1 MESSFKYRIKNEL
14 FGDAFSVPK
23 KLLKKLNEAGETELK
38 IALLLSSHASLDDG
52 EFQSQMALSLGELGI
67 SDADYKSAVAFLRGA
82 GLLERATAPKKE
94 EKPQKAEKKASLSER
109 SYTSKELADAY
120 QGEFRELVDYTT
132 GRLGGKLNH
141 SDIST
146 LYSFYEYLCMPFDVI
161 MLAIEHCASEGK
173 SSLRYVEKLLIHF
186 ADNEINTYQ
195 KAETYFLERREY
207 LSFENRVRSI
217 MGISSRALTAKEK
230 TLFSQWKNLAL
241 PEELITLAYE
251 RMVDKIGKV
260 SVSYMNTILESWHSS
275 GFKSVAEVE
284 RGDSGKKD
292 GGASGFDPDA
302 FFRAAVE
309 SDDK

>member
-1 MESSFKYRIKNEL
+1 MESTFKYRIKSEL
-14 FGDAFSVPK
+14 FGDTFSVPK
-23 KLLKKLNEAGETELK
+23 KLLKRLGEAGEAELK
-38 IALLLSSHASLDDG
+38 IALLLSSLSPLDDG
-52 EFQSQMALSLGELGI
+52 EFQTQMALSLKELDI
-67 SDADYKSAVAFLRGA
+67 SESDYKSGIAFLRGA
-82 GLLERATAPKKE
+82 GMLEKAGTPKKE
-94 EKPQKAEKKASLSER
+94 KSLSKAEKKTSLSER
-109 SYTSKELADAY
+109 TYTSKELADAY

-161 MLAIEHCASEGK
+161 MLSIEHCASEGK
-173 SSLRYVEKLLIHF
+173 SSLRYVEKLLMHF

-195 KAETYFLERREY
+195 KAEAYFLERREY

-230 TLFSQWKNLAL
+230 TLFSQWKNLAI
-241 PEELITLAYE
+241 PDELITLAYE

-292 GGASGFDPDA
+292 VEASGFDPDA

-309 SDDK
+309 SDNK